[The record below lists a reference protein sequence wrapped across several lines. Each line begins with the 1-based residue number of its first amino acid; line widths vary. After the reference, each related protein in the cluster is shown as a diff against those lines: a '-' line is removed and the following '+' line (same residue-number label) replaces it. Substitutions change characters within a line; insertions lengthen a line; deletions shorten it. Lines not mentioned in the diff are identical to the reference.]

1 MNWHSADGE
10 RCAIVRGEATQLA
23 SVESGD
29 QLLALE
35 DARLYLCR
43 RNERCL
49 MAVVGRDIDR
59 RRGCGPA

>member
-10 RCAIVRGEATQLA
+10 RCAIVRGEATQPA
-23 SVESGD
+23 SVGSGD

-35 DARLYLCR
+35 DARLYSCR

-49 MAVVGRDIDR
+49 MAVVGCDIDR
-59 RRGCGPA
+59 RRGYGPV